1 MPKAESLA
9 TESMTRMRYL
19 RACGVTALALAGVVV
34 GVQPAVARQP
44 ADSARIRVFLDCQTF
59 GCDEDFARRELL
71 WVDWVRDREDAHVHL
86 LVSSS
91 QSGGGTLYE
100 IQFIGRGPFEG
111 EHASQT
117 FASSTTDT
125 RDERRRGLTDRF
137 ALGLVVYAG
146 NTPDADFLSVD
157 FDPPDAGAES
167 TVTPDNDPWNL
178 WVFAVSAGGS
188 ASAQSLTSST
198 SVNGSL
204 SASRTSE
211 DWKFR
216 SGGRANYREQDFE
229 LSDNTKTT
237 SIRRTSGT
245 DVMLVRSAGP
255 QWGIGGRGSVTTSTF
270 SNQDL
275 RVSVQPAIEYN
286 IFPYDESS
294 QRQLTFLYQAGPSTV
309 RYDEVTIFGKL
320 EETLWEQML
329 VASLSLQQP
338 WGSSFVSLTAS
349 SFMDDGSKNRV
360 TLFANANVRIVRG
373 LSLNFFGNIARVRDQ
388 VFLPRRNAS
397 DEEVLLRQRDLR
409 TSFDYQVNVNLRF
422 TFGSIFNN
430 IVNPRF
436 DSGGGDFVVFF

>member
-1 MPKAESLA
+1 MKQVPARGL
-9 TESMTRMRYL
+9 L
-19 RACGVTALALAGVVV
+19 VTLLVLLGTLSVAGVPSASA
-34 GVQPAVARQP
+34 GQA
-44 ADSARIRVFLDCQTF
+44 ADAERVRVFLDCQTF
-59 GCDEDFARRELL
+59 GCDAEFARREIL
-71 WVDWVRDREDAHVHL
+71 WVDWVRDREDADVHL
-86 LVSSS
+86 LVSST
-91 QSGGGTLYE
+91 QSGGGTLYD
-100 IQFIGRGPFEG
+100 IQFLGRGRFDG
-111 EHASQT
+111 ENAT
-117 FASSTTDT
+117 RTLASSTTDT
-125 RDERRRGLTDRF
+125 RDERRRSLTDRF
-137 ALGLVVYAG
+137 ALGLASYAG
-146 NTPDADFLSVD
+146 HTSDAPFLTVD
-157 FDPPDAGAES
+157 FDPPDAGAQGA
-167 TVTPDNDPWNL
+167 VTPENDPWNL

-229 LSDNTKTT
+229 LSDDTKTT

-245 DVMLVRSAGP
+245 DVLLVRSAGP
-255 QWGIGGRGSVTTSTF
+255 HWGIGGRASVTSSTF

-275 RVSVQPAIEYN
+275 RINVQPAVEYN

-294 QRQLTFLYQAGPSTV
+294 QRQLTFLYQAGPSRV

-329 VASLSLQQP
+329 VTSLSLRQP
-338 WGSSFVSLTAS
+338 WGSSTVSVTAS
-349 SFMDDGSKNRV
+349 NFMNDPSKNRV

-373 LSLNFFGNIARVRDQ
+373 LSVNFFGNIARVRDQ

-397 DEEVLLRQRDLR
+397 DEEVLLRQRDLQ
-409 TSFDYQVNVNLRF
+409 TSFDYRVNMNIRF

-436 DSGGGDFVVFF
+436 DSGGGNFFVFF